1 MPTTGTLASMV
12 ADRIVRW
19 RGGSARVR
27 PWRGQRDVAY
37 LALMADTPATIE
49 IATQCSDQLRDRGY
63 RSVVTSALAP
73 ADAVGFLDAGYVVR
87 ERLDL
92 LSHPMTDLPEAE
104 RRTRRARRSDRAEM
118 LAVDTA
124 AFSED
129 WPLDSL
135 GLDDA
140 IDATPAARVR
150 LAVDEETV
158 GYAITGRAG
167 RQGYVQRVAVAPRAQ
182 GRGWGWSLVADG
194 LRWLGRHGTTRTL
207 VNTQPDNDSARRLYM
222 DCGFEPMPVG
232 LCVLGRNL

>member
-1 MPTTGTLASMV
+1 MV

-27 PWRGQRDVAY
+27 PWRGQRDIAY
-37 LALMADTPATIE
+37 LALMADTPASIE
-49 IATQCSDQLRDRGY
+49 IATECTDQLRERGY

-73 ADAVGFLDAGYVVR
+73 ADAVGFLDAGYSVR

-92 LSHPMTDLPEAE
+92 LSHPMTNLPETE
-104 RRTRRARRSDRAEM
+104 RRTRRARRTDRAQM

-124 AFSED
+124 AFTGD
-129 WPLDSL
+129 WQLDSL

-140 IDATPAARVR
+140 IDATPVARVR
-150 LAVDEETV
+150 LAVDDDTV

-167 RQGYVQRVAVAPRAQ
+167 RQGYLQRVAIHPGVQ
-182 GRGWGWSLVADG
+182 GRGWGHALVADG

-207 VNTQPDNDSARRLYM
+207 VNTQPANEPAHRLYL
-222 DCGFEPMPVG
+222 DCGFESLPVG
-232 LCVLGRNL
+232 LCVLGRDL